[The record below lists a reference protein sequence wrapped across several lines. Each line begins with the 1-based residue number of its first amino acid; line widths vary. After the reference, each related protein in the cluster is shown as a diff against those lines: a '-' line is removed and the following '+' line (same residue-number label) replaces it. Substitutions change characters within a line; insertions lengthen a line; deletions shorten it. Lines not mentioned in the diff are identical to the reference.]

1 MTQNIDDPHH
11 VNSFWHLES
20 GTWDTRQPHRLLPI
34 ATRSDIDII
43 DVLETIFL
51 LDIKHLACAE
61 NTLIF
66 DRQRGLIKTKLTTRQ
81 IMMTYVV
88 QLGFSGT
95 QLIKRL
101 ASQLGLSM
109 HKLPVIH
116 GAAILMPLGT
126 AKRGTT
132 SWYNRHYLAHIEDQG
147 FMTALIYDGPI
158 TVRVDASKRVVTRQ
172 LAKAGQLQLAVQEH
186 HRRRAVP
193 NQSSPTVLDADQAM
207 MQSYTDQV
215 LKHYGILALPGE
227 ISWLTRQF
235 FGKL

>member
-20 GTWDTRQPHRLLPI
+20 GTWDTRQPQRLLPI

-81 IMMTYVV
+81 IMMTYAV

-95 QLIKRL
+95 QL
-101 ASQLGLSM
+101 
-109 HKLPVIH
+109 
-116 GAAILMPLGT
+116 GT
-126 AKRGTT
+126 
-132 SWYNRHYLAHIEDQG
+132 
-147 FMTALIYDGPI
+147 
-158 TVRVDASKRVVTRQ
+158 V
-172 LAKAGQLQLAVQEH
+172 
-186 HRRRAVP
+186 
-193 NQSSPTVLDADQAM
+193 
-207 MQSYTDQV
+207 
-215 LKHYGILALPGE
+215 
-227 ISWLTRQF
+227 
-235 FGKL
+235 